1 MVRGEL
7 VNCLADDSITLTDNL
22 GLVITRQ
29 GCRYRLTASLF
40 LFRSCYR
47 SGVNGAYKASP
58 NPLSI
63 AHRRPNRRMTAD
75 TQVVTSRNGMRLN
88 LLKANISGRMAHIRR
103 SCPASTPRLKP
114 IRQKARCDFGMAIS
128 ASAFANPKPCISPKQ
143 KVSPHR

>member
-1 MVRGEL
+1 MIKGEYYCRRCL
-7 VNCLADDSITLTDNL
+7 VMEFGVCRVEVSLIASTPPLL
-22 GLVITRQ
+22 LV
-29 GCRYRLTASLF
+29 
-40 LFRSCYR
+40 
-47 SGVNGAYKASP
+47 GVNAAYIKQESSEP
-58 NPLSI
+58 SFSI

-88 LLKANISGRMAHIRR
+88 LLKANIRGRMAHIRR